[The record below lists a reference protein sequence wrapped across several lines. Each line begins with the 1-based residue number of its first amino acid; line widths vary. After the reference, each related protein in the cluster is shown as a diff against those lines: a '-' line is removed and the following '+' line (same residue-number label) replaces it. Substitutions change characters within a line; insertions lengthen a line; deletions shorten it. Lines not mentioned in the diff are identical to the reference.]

1 MGWKYEQVHEQTCAA
16 YKKVDYGGN
25 SIYNSGCGPSS
36 LANALLV
43 LGLANITVKQACD
56 FALACDARIK
66 GQGTSMSILLR
77 AAAKKYGFVYKT
89 TSSNKE
95 LAAHLRSGG
104 VAIMNQGSAYGVFAN
119 GGHYVMAASIDSQ
132 DRVTV
137 LDSFWND
144 KKYKTWPEY
153 GRKSKILAR
162 CVVRTP
168 LYYCGL
174 GTTGRNPSYY
184 LLSKKT
190 VKQDKPTLAKK
201 EEYTVKQLTL
211 KVNESKQVIDAI
223 EKDGHNYVRLDQLPK
238 LLPVSVGYKDKTPTL
253 DAATI
258 PLCIDGKNIVVPGG
272 IMAPGKSFAA
282 VADLLHE
289 LGYSVAWEP
298 KTAVVVAEKKAGGE

>member
-1 MGWKYEQVHEQTCAA
+1 MSWTYEQVHEQTCAA

-43 LGLANITVKQACD
+43 MGLANITVKQACD
-56 FALACDARIK
+56 FAISCHARIK
-66 GQGTSMSILLR
+66 DQGTSMPVLLKA
-77 AAAKKYGFVYKT
+77 AAAKWNFTYKT
-89 TSSNKE
+89 TSLNKE

-104 VAIMNQGSAYGVFAN
+104 VAILNQGSTYGVFAN

-144 KKYKTWPEY
+144 NKYKTWPEY

-190 VKQDKPTLAKK
+190 VKQEKPAETKK

-238 LLPVSVGYKDKTPTL
+238 LLPVTVGYKDKTPTL

-258 PLCIDGKNIVVPGG
+258 PMCIDGKNIVVPGG

-282 VADLLHE
+282 ISDLMHE

-298 KTAVVVAEKKAGGE
+298 RTAVVFAEKKEDKA

>member
-1 MGWKYEQVHEQTCAA
+1 MSWNYEQVHEQTCSV

-43 LGLANITVKQACD
+43 LGLANITVKEACN
-56 FALACDARIK
+56 FSSSCGARIK
-66 GQGTSMSILLR
+66 NQGTSMSILLK
-77 AAAKKYGFVYKT
+77 AAAQKWGFTYRT

-95 LAAHLRSGG
+95 LAAHLHGG
-104 VAIMNQGSAYGVFAN
+104 GAAILNQGSTYGVFAN
-119 GGHYVMAASIDSQ
+119 GGHYVTAASIDSD
-132 DRVTV
+132 DRVV
-137 LDSFWND
+137 ILDSYWND
-144 KKYKTWPEY
+144 RKYKTWPEY

-190 VKQDKPTLAKK
+190 RKQNKPTESK

-238 LLPVSVGYKDKTPTL
+238 FLPVAVAYKDGMPTL

-258 PLCIDGKNIVVPGG
+258 ALSIDGKNITVPGG
-272 IMAPGKSFAA
+272 IMSPGKSFAA
-282 VADLLHE
+282 CADLLHE
-289 LGYSVAWEP
+289 LGYSVTWEP
-298 KTAVVVAEKKAGGE
+298 RVGTVLAEKKGAK